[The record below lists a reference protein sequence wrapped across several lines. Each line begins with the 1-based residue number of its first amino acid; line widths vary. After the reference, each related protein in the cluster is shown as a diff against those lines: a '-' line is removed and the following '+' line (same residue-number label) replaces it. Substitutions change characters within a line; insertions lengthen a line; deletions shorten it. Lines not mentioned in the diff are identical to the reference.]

1 MQTLTRVLFLCGVII
16 MLENSHANTLPD
28 FDSLWNFDKPAET
41 ETAFR
46 ALIPTAVAA
55 NDTGYHAELLT
66 QIARTLGLQQKFT
79 EADAL
84 LDTVNSML
92 PAAGPR
98 AYVRYLLERGR
109 VRNSSKRQAEALPLF
124 VDAWEKAKIGGFD
137 NLAVDAA
144 HMCAIAATADQKLPW
159 NLKALEWAE
168 QSSDPKA
175 RKWLGSLYNNIGWD
189 YFDQKKYDLALESFT
204 SAVAIR
210 DSLNQPTQLRIAIW
224 CVAKTYRMLGDLET
238 ALAMQQDLEA
248 EWKASGEEQDGY
260 VFEELAE
267 CLLALGRTDE
277 ATPYFAKAYELLSKD
292 QWLARDEQP
301 RLQRL
306 KELGKVK

>member
-1 MQTLTRVLFLCGVII
+1 
-16 MLENSHANTLPD
+16 MLENGHASQLPD
-28 FDSLWNFDKPAET
+28 IDSLWNFDKPAET

-46 ALIPTAVAA
+46 ALVPTVVAA

-109 VRNSSKRQAEALPLF
+109 VRNSSKRQEEALPLF
-124 VDAWEKAKIGGFD
+124 ADAWEKAKIGGFE

-144 HMCAIAATADQKLPW
+144 HMCAIAAPADQKLAW

-210 DSLNQPTQLRIAIW
+210 DSLDQPTQLRIAIW
-224 CVAKTYRMLGDLET
+224 SVAKTYRMLGELET

-277 ATPYFAKAYELLSKD
+277 ATPYFAQAYEKLSKD
-292 QWLARDEQP
+292 QWLVRDEQP